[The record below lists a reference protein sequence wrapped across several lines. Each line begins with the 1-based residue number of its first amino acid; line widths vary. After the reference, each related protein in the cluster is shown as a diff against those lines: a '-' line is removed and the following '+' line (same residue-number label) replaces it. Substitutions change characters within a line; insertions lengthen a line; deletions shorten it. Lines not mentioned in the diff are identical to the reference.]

1 MIPVLISFIK
11 LLMTFPVIVS
21 GGSMLPTFY
30 EGDVVY
36 MSGYEAAFGGVERG
50 DVVLFEL
57 EDSSDNVDVYI
68 KRVVGMPGEKI
79 SIKDGVVSVD
89 GRIASEPYLRWG
101 TKTEVNVED
110 SSVFTSEMDGVV
122 YNVPLGKYFVLG
134 DNRQSSVDSRHFI
147 LHYVDVDDIK
157 GVFTYLNFPYN

>member
-57 EDSSDNVDVYI
+57 EDSSGCHRQLQI
-68 KRVVGMPGEKI
+68 R
-79 SIKDGVVSVD
+79 
-89 GRIASEPYLRWG
+89 
-101 TKTEVNVED
+101 
-110 SSVFTSEMDGVV
+110 TS
-122 YNVPLGKYFVLG
+122 FW
-134 DNRQSSVDSRHFI
+134 
-147 LHYVDVDDIK
+147 
-157 GVFTYLNFPYN
+157 